1 MSQLLE
7 IDIRDIV
14 LANGSF
20 GPQEIRQMVESVGRD
35 TLQINTLRDAVS
47 ELEGVDERSPASSVR
62 LGVCQHLLGRYE
74 DSIQTLLRADGGALT
89 HFYLGRS
96 YQETGN
102 YKEAISSYEAA
113 SKAGYNPDECQLTIA
128 GVKRLSGQTETAM
141 KTLDNLSGAIE
152 QTAEYLYQRAAT
164 VSALG
169 GNLTEVCTLYWRSID
184 IDPTHSGALFGL
196 ALENDRRGNDDT
208 ALELYQR
215 ACSQFPAHV
224 GSLLNLG
231 VLYED
236 RQQYGRAWK
245 CYQRILD
252 SFPNHVRARLY
263 LMDVSASSDM
273 YYDEEAQK
281 KRDRLSQILGIPVSD
296 FELSVRSRNC
306 LQKIGIESL
315 GDLARC
321 SEQELLASKNF
332 GETSLVEIREMLQS
346 KGLDLGQF
354 AHERAEPEP
363 TIDLESMSPDEQAL
377 LERPIS
383 DLNLSVRARKCMTRL
398 GLNTIGQLIRKTGD
412 DLLESKNFGVTS
424 LTEVRE
430 KLTQFGIKLR
440 GD

>member
-1 MSQLLE
+1 M
-7 IDIRDIV
+7 
-14 LANGSF
+14 
-20 GPQEIRQMVESVGRD
+20 
-35 TLQINTLRDAVS
+35 
-47 ELEGVDERSPASSVR
+47 
-62 LGVCQHLLGRYE
+62 GRYE
-74 DSIQTLLRADGGALT
+74 DSIQTLLKADGGALT

-96 YQETGN
+96 YQENAKYT
-102 YKEAISSYEAA
+102 KAISSYEAA
-113 SKAGYNPDECQLTIA
+113 SKAGYSPDECQLNIA
-128 GVKRLSGQTETAM
+128 GVQRLSGHTEVAM

-152 QTAEYLYQRAAT
+152 QTSDYLYQRAAT

-169 GNLTEVCTLYWRSID
+169 GNLTEVCTLYRRSID
-184 IDPTHSGALFGL
+184 IDPNHSGALFGL

-208 ALELYQR
+208 ALEFYQR

-245 CYQRILD
+245 CYERILE
-252 SFPNHVRARLY
+252 SFPNHDRARLY

-354 AHERAEPEP
+354 AHERVEPEP
-363 TIDLESMSPDEQAL
+363 TIDVEAMSPDEQAL

-398 GLNTIGQLIRKTGD
+398 GLNSIGQLVRKTGD